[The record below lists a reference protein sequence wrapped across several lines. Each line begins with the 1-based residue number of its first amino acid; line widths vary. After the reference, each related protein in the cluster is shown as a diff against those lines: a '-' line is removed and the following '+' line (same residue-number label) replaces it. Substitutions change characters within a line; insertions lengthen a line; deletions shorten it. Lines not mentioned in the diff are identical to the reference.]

1 MYTFYCQPSSVAFV
15 TIAGM
20 EFRILNKLGGG
31 EFSRVYEVLGPD
43 KVVRAAKMV
52 NTLVMEGEENNEEPR
67 SYFYAKLY
75 VRVTS
80 RQARS
85 LMLNFRE
92 LEILKKLENVSKV
105 VQLICYDVVYSQEG
119 VLLVIVME
127 KGDVCLPKYLESK
140 KILSVSNFLY
150 VWEGILECIAAL
162 HSK

>member
-1 MYTFYCQPSSVAFV
+1 MAFV

-20 EFRILNKLGGG
+20 EFRILNKLGAGD
-31 EFSRVYEVLGPD
+31 FSRVYEVLGPD
-43 KVVRAAKMV
+43 KVVRAVKMV
-52 NTLVMEGEENNEEPR
+52 NTPGMEDEENNEDPR
-67 SYFYAKLY
+67 SGYCDKLY
-75 VRVTS
+75 LRVNS

-92 LEILKKLENVSKV
+92 LEILRKLENVSKV

-119 VLLVIVME
+119 VLLMIVME
-127 KGDVCLPKYLESK
+127 KGEICLPKYLENK
-140 KILSVSNFLY
+140 KSLSVSNFLY